1 MRGLILVMTII
12 AGGVLKVHLDVA
24 FAVFVI
30 LFERL
35 PADEDLDRELSV
47 ARHCVSKGSG
57 AACSEAVKAELGSGN
72 ALFWRVWLKLP
83 LMETGK

>member
-1 MRGLILVMTII
+1 MRGLVLVIAII

-47 ARHCVSKGSG
+47 ARHCVSKI
-57 AACSEAVKAELGSGN
+57 
-72 ALFWRVWLKLP
+72 
-83 LMETGK
+83 

>member
-1 MRGLILVMTII
+1 MRGLVLVIAII

-30 LFERL
+30 LLERL

-47 ARHCVSKGSG
+47 AGHN
-57 AACSEAVKAELGSGN
+57 CSE
-72 ALFWRVWLKLP
+72 
-83 LMETGK
+83 

>member
-1 MRGLILVMTII
+1 MRGLVLVIAII

-30 LFERL
+30 LLERL

-57 AACSEAVKAELGSGN
+57 GGVQ
-72 ALFWRVWLKLP
+72 
-83 LMETGK
+83 

>member
-1 MRGLILVMTII
+1 MRGLVLVIAII

-47 ARHCVSKGSG
+47 ARHCVSKGRG
-57 AACSEAVKAELGSGN
+57 AAWS
-72 ALFWRVWLKLP
+72 LP
-83 LMETGK
+83 

>member
-1 MRGLILVMTII
+1 MRGLVLVIAII

-30 LFERL
+30 LLERL

-47 ARHCVSKGSG
+47 TRHCSVSKDRIYHGTG
-57 AACSEAVKAELGSGN
+57 RVLGQII
-72 ALFWRVWLKLP
+72 
-83 LMETGK
+83 T